1 MTRVPY
7 TPIKLV
13 ELSQVRPST
22 YNPRKAD
29 PRRLDIVELS
39 LRKLGFVLPLFA
51 DATGELL
58 SGHQRHHVA
67 ERMGF
72 SWIPVAFTEAFDL
85 AARRAINVQ
94 FNRGTNDFDVKDSS
108 ASITDRLGAM
118 DLPGLCDAVPDK
130 DLTKPEAWRC
140 LVPEWAPIKPLLEAN
155 RGRWVDYANSISR
168 ELFSRGIV
176 MPIVATRDGRVRN
189 GLGRLQ
195 QMAER
200 RATEVPVVYVTDE
213 EAQLS
218 EALLN
223 LLSMDFDIHTRY
235 ADDLRF
241 NSFRRSVGLRSV
253 LGRGFLAHVWGE
265 KLQGSEV
272 DLTRNPDQKS
282 EWCRE
287 HGASVVE
294 FGGGHCTDGAA
305 LRAAGI
311 HCASF
316 EPYRL
321 TDRDQ
326 IDKAKSVAQT
336 RAWLAD
342 VASGRH
348 YSSVFIPAVL
358 NSVPFHKDRQHIITI
373 CAALCGPT
381 SRLYI
386 SAVNTRDVQIQHAKG
401 AARLD
406 KLRTQQA
413 GFLLDYE
420 PNTRI
425 GELNG
430 KFKMQHYFTPREM
443 GDLALERFESA
454 KAHDLGNN
462 TYCKAWSPRPLDREA
477 LRAALLFEFELP
489 YPDGT
494 RMGLG
499 AEAVAAF
506 ERRLGL

>member
-1 MTRVPY
+1 
-7 TPIKLV
+7 
-13 ELSQVRPST
+13 
-22 YNPRKAD
+22 
-29 PRRLDIVELS
+29 
-39 LRKLGFVLPLFA
+39 
-51 DATGELL
+51 
-58 SGHQRHHVA
+58 
-67 ERMGF
+67 MGF
-72 SWIPVAFTEAFDL
+72 KRIPVAFTQPYDL
-85 AARRAINVQ
+85 ADRRAINVQ
-94 FNRGTNDFDVKDSS
+94 FNRGTNDFDTKDSS
-108 ASITDRLGAM
+108 TSITERLRSM
-118 DLPGLCDAVPDK
+118 DLDGICAAVPDK
-130 DLTKPEAWRC
+130 DLDAPEAWRC
-140 LVPEWAPIKPLLEAN
+140 LTPEWAPIRPLLEAN

-168 ELFSRGIV
+168 EMFSRGIV

-200 RATEVPVVYVTDE
+200 RATEVPVVFVTDE
-213 EAQLS
+213 EAVLS

-265 KLQGSEV
+265 KVQGSEV
-272 DLTRNPDQKS
+272 DLAKNEAQKTA
-282 EWCRE
+282 WVRE

-294 FGGGHCTDGAA
+294 FGGGHCTDGDH

-321 TDRDQ
+321 TEKDE

-342 VASGRH
+342 IATGRH
-348 YSSVFIPAVL
+348 YSSVIIPAVL
-358 NSVPFHKDRQHIITI
+358 NSVPFHQDRQHIITI

-401 AARLD
+401 AQRLD

-462 TYCKAWSPRPLDREA
+462 TYCKAWSPRALDPVA

-499 AEAVAAF
+499 AEAIAAF
-506 ERRLGL
+506 ERRLGIVLAATNP